1 MRVMLDKKSL
11 EIFGKFMSNRYSIM
25 SNMSVSWYSSVLIRQ
40 NNIMYLKVLENIFGK
55 DVDTKSSENQSYRI
69 LETEND
75 QEDDMIASNNKE
87 SNDLDAK
94 SAGMKVS
101 SHQ

>member
-1 MRVMLDKKSL
+1 M
-11 EIFGKFMSNRYSIM
+11 
-25 SNMSVSWYSSVLIRQ
+25 
-40 NNIMYLKVLENIFGK
+40 MYLKVLENIFGK

-94 SAGMKVS
+94 SAGMIVS

>member
-1 MRVMLDKKSL
+1 M
-11 EIFGKFMSNRYSIM
+11 
-25 SNMSVSWYSSVLIRQ
+25 
-40 NNIMYLKVLENIFGK
+40 MYLKVLEHIFGK

-87 SNDLDAK
+87 SNDLDEK
-94 SAGMKVS
+94 SAGMIVS